1 MTTAETPPRP
11 TSSSSIQALK
21 PLEVKQATELAQY
34 YHVPPSLMST
44 FAVQFGDTLYWK
56 EPFLLERAH
65 QRGLQRIEVDKPVNE
80 NGESTTE
87 ARIYPKITAAMIEA
101 IAKLP
106 EAERKEAWAYMT
118 APTREWGRASTSN
131 VRMST
136 MHAWLPEIA
145 IKRAVCRALRLFC
158 GIGQTSFEE
167 LPDVVV
173 DKRDLEEVRRHVIS
187 DEKPKPSAQP
197 TRQSTTMSLTDNT
210 PNRSS
215 QQ

>member
-1 MTTAETPPRP
+1 MTAAD
-11 TSSSSIQALK
+11 TSPKTTGIGPALK

-34 YHVPPSLMST
+34 FRLPPFLMNT
-44 FAVQFGDTLYWK
+44 FAVQFGDTIYWK

-80 NGESTTE
+80 NGEWSTE

-118 APTREWGRASTSN
+118 APTREWGHASTSN

-145 IKRAVCRALRLFC
+145 IKRGVCRALRLFC

-167 LPDVVV
+167 LPEVVV
-173 DKRDLEEVRRHVIS
+173 DKKDLEDSRSRIIG
-187 DEKPKPSAQP
+187 DEKSKPSTPTAQP
-197 TRQSTTMSLTDNT
+197 APKTAVAMSLTDST
-210 PNRSS
+210 
-215 QQ
+215 